1 VQWHPHA
8 LYILWHSEANMLP
21 LYPQVHLGFFAT
33 EAAAARAYD
42 RAALAKAAQLGGS
55 MAHVQTNFD
64 SQLYRC
70 ACAFTC
76 QQRILAMAAV
86 MT

>member
-1 VQWHPHA
+1 
-8 LYILWHSEANMLP
+8 
-21 LYPQVHLGFFAT
+21 VHLGFFAT

-55 MAHVQTNFD
+55 CAHVQTNFD

-70 ACAFTC
+70 GRAVSNAVLRSWQGWLSKYAPLVQCSIVC
-76 QQRILAMAAV
+76 LAEQH
-86 MT
+86 